1 MFVGKILQLLHQIY
15 TFDIMSVWSLWPKG
29 LDTDWEKWATRRKNI
44 KAVAERKPVNVGIS
58 FIPKKNI
65 T

>member
-1 MFVGKILQLLHQIY
+1 
-15 TFDIMSVWSLWPKG
+15 MSVWSLWPKG

-58 FIPKKNI
+58 FITKKNI